1 MRVAKSGGDS
11 PAPAKPAETPGSG
24 LQDALLPPSST
35 LLGLGAGAPRL
46 PGTCQACRWA
56 PMASRLAESPAACHA
71 GCCRVGIAN
80 PLRSVPDG
88 PPGWQGSPA
97 PCCPL
102 GRLSASP
109 GWPAPRG
116 SWPEL
121 WQPGTV
127 LSTWN
132 HQDLQVL
139 PRQVPCSRKAVS
151 SENAETESCLWGLLP
166 HLPGCQRSGTQ
177 VPPCWHPSSTVRAL
191 QAGRQLRAHG
201 ELLGKIWALW
211 ICVRELHGAEQGSWF
226 LQSSWRIPLV
236 PC

>member
-1 MRVAKSGGDS
+1 MRVAKSGGGS
-11 PAPAKPAETPGSG
+11 PAPAEPAETPGSG

-35 LLGLGAGAPRL
+35 LLGLGAGAPPL
-46 PGTCQACRWA
+46 PGTCQAGRWA

-116 SWPEL
+116 SWPKL

-139 PRQVPCSRKAVS
+139 PGQVPCSRKAVS
-151 SENAETESCLWGLLP
+151 SGNAETESCLW
-166 HLPGCQRSGTQ
+166 H
-177 VPPCWHPSSTVRAL
+177 SSTLGSAAAPTRVSAVRDTGPPLLAPL
-191 QAGRQLRAHG
+191 IHCQSPLGWEAAQGTWRVAGKD
-201 ELLGKIWALW
+201 LGFTDM
-211 ICVRELHGAEQGSWF
+211 H
-226 LQSSWRIPLV
+226 
-236 PC
+236 